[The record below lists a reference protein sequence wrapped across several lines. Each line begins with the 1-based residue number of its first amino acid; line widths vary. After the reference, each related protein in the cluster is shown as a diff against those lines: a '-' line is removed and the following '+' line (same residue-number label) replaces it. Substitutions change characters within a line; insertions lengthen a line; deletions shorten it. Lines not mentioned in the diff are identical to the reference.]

1 MKKGEREKRNL
12 LCATSNEQ
20 RGSKKERDNSIAV
33 SGRQQLCTM
42 RRLVPFL
49 IAAMMA
55 FPSSS
60 FLLLLIGPVITSGG
74 GGGISCTS
82 SSANHCHN
90 YGSGGALTGVVAATS
105 TYATPSRTMSSS
117 TAAVMMMA
125 GSSLSVSSGLMGA
138 SATEVNF
145 KTPHTG
151 SDSAEPANRIDNNHG
166 GELSLGDNQQLKVEV
181 LGGSPHCSF
190 SMVEFTNT
198 VSIFFKT

>member
-1 MKKGEREKRNL
+1 
-12 LCATSNEQ
+12 
-20 RGSKKERDNSIAV
+20 
-33 SGRQQLCTM
+33 M

-82 SSANHCHN
+82 SANQCHN
-90 YGSGGALTGVVAATS
+90 YGGGALTGVVAATS

-125 GSSLSVSSGLMGA
+125 GSSLSVSSTGGLTGA